1 MKKFMSKL
9 VASAMTATMA
19 MSMIGGFGAS
29 AVECEEHNNVGS
41 FFISNS
47 IDSTNAYNPNLSSLY
62 FAWYPTET
70 QPSNSTTCWAYSIRS
85 ICRYR
90 ERDEY
95 NNSAVTI
102 ETLKAE
108 ALLYD
113 EDGNIDN
120 GIKIGT
126 AEKILNSHFPSSDGY
141 NVHQVSASE
150 LTFTNMQNSITKA
163 CPVYIQG
170 VCTTD
175 STLGHACVAI
185 GYKYDSQTKELLG
198 LHFYNPATG
207 ALEECDI
214 KNGGF
219 YFKVGSKEFKVNK
232 SIMLI

>member
-1 MKKFMSKL
+1 MKKLTSKL
-9 VASAMTATMA
+9 VASVMTATMA
-19 MSMIGGFGAS
+19 MSMVGSFGAS
-29 AVECEEHNNVGS
+29 AVECKEHNNVGS
-41 FFISNS
+41 FSISNS
-47 IDSTNAYNPNLSSLY
+47 IDSTASAYNPYLSGHY
-62 FAWYPTET
+62 FAWYPTEK
-70 QPSNSTTCWAYSIRS
+70 QPSNSPTCWAYSIRS
-85 ICRYR
+85 ICRYI
-90 ERDEY
+90 EGDEY

-102 ETLKAE
+102 DTLKAE

-141 NVHQVSASE
+141 NVHQVSE
-150 LTFTNMQNSITKA
+150 LTFTDMENSIRKA
-163 CPVYIQG
+163 CPVYLHG

-198 LHFYNPATG
+198 LRFYNPATG
-207 ALEECDI
+207 QLEECDI

-219 YFKVGSKEFKVNK
+219 YFKVGSKEFKVK
-232 SIMLI
+232 KAIMLI